1 MLVQH
6 ILKQGLLV
14 KNAGALSRA
23 AYHGGHHQHSTLN
36 DLPVP
41 AGDWQEHYSRQNTKY
56 NAWLLGGLLFLAG
69 TIGFVKTSG
78 VIEFN
83 SKAPESLD

>member
-23 AYHGGHHQHSTLN
+23 AYHGGHHQQTTLN

-41 AGDWQEHYSRQNTKY
+41 EGDWQEQHSRQNAKY
-56 NAWLLGGLLFLAG
+56 NAWLVGGVLLLAG

>member
-1 MLVQH
+1 MQH
-6 ILKQGLLV
+6 LLKQGLLV

-23 AYHGGHHQHSTLN
+23 AYHGGHHQRTTLN

-41 AGDWQEHYSRQNTKY
+41 AGDWQEQYSRQNAKH
-56 NAWLLGGLLFLAG
+56 NAWLVAGLLFFAG

-78 VIEFN
+78 VIELN

>member
-14 KNAGALSRA
+14 KNAGAVSRA
-23 AYHGGHHQHSTLN
+23 AYHGGHHQKTTLN

-41 AGDWQEHYSRQNTKY
+41 EGDWKEHYTRQNTKY
-56 NAWLLGGLLFLAG
+56 NAWLITGVLFLAG
-69 TIGFVKTSG
+69 TIGFVKTTG

-83 SKAPESLD
+83 NKVPVSLD